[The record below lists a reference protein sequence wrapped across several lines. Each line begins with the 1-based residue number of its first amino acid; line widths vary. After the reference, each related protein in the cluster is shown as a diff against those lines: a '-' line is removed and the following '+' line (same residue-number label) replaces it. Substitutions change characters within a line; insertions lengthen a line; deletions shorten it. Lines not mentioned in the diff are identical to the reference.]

1 MTGTWCTEE
10 LKMAVQKG
18 YKIIKIHEVWHWPET
33 QRKTGLFRPYVNKF
47 LKAKQEASGW
57 PSDVVTDEEKTEYLD
72 EYETR
77 EGIQLDPERIEKNP
91 GRKQVAKVM
100 LNR

>member
-1 MTGTWCTEE
+1 M
-10 LKMAVQKG
+10 
-18 YKIIKIHEVWHWPET
+18 
-33 QRKTGLFRPYVNKF
+33 NKF

-57 PSDVVTDEEKTEYLD
+57 PVDVVTEPQKTEYLTKYA
-72 EYETR
+72 ER
-77 EGIQLDPERIEKNP
+77 EGIQLDPDKIESNP